1 MQLLRRDTT
10 CWRQLKKNPQGRQRY
25 FFANSAVTVFQH
37 FRCPAEMPDI
47 SVEPFSTKPADADGF
62 LVDLSAEALAKVDS
76 TIQIEGFD
84 PGSERTLAAWL
95 RHASRTDH

>member
-1 MQLLRRDTT
+1 MQLLQRDTT
-10 CWRQLKKNPQGRQRY
+10 CRRQLKKNPQGRRRY
-25 FFANSAVTVFQH
+25 VFADLAVTVFQH

-47 SVEPFSTKPADADGF
+47 SVEPFSTISADA
-62 LVDLSAEALAKVDS
+62 SAKADS

-95 RHASRTDH
+95 RHASRTDR